1 MTAAPAALIV
11 IFGATGDLAQRM
23 LLPSLYRLGRD
34 GLLPPG
40 IRILCTARNGI
51 DAAAFRRQVA
61 ESIERHVTAEER
73 DDAAVRSLLASIDYL
88 PATFGEAASAAALTG
103 RIAEHRAGCIL
114 YHVSTAPRLYAPICA
129 ALGAAGLAGTGTRLM
144 LEKPIGHDRAS
155 AIEISDGVAAA
166 FDESRVFRVDHYLGK
181 EGVQNLIALRFGN
194 ALFEP
199 LWNARHVEQ
208 VQITVAETIG
218 VEGRG
223 GYYDAYGAARDML
236 QSHLLQLLCLTA
248 MEPPSQF
255 APEPVRN
262 EKLKVLHALRPIGAA
277 EIAMHCVTGQYT
289 AGAVG
294 GAAVPGYRDELGHAS
309 DTETFIA
316 LRAQIDNWRWS
327 SVPFYLRTGKR
338 MARRSTEIY
347 LQFRCVPHSI
357 FAGSNARIEPNALV
371 IRLQPEE
378 RIELMMMHK
387 RPGLDRSGLQLV
399 QVALDLDL
407 RDAFAQER
415 RRPAY
420 ERLYL
425 DALEGNGTLFVRRD
439 ETETAWQWIDGILEA
454 RRRQDTAP
462 RPYPA
467 GTWGP
472 VSAVSLADRHG
483 HAWRE

>member
-1 MTAAPAALIV
+1 M

-34 GLLPPG
+34 GLLPPD
-40 IRILCTARNGI
+40 IRILCTARHKI
-51 DAAAFRRQVA
+51 SAAEFRQQVA
-61 ESIERHVTAEER
+61 ASVE
-73 DDAAVRSLLASIDYL
+73 RSLAVGEFDEAALRALLTATDYQPASF
-88 PATFGEAASAAALTG
+88 AEAASPAALTG
-103 RIAEHRAGCIL
+103 RIAALRTGGIL
-114 YHVSTAPRLYAPICA
+114 YHVSTAPQLYAPICA
-129 ALGAAGLAGTGTRLM
+129 ALGAAGLAGPGTRVM

-155 AIEISDGVAAA
+155 AIGISDGVAAA

-223 GYYDAYGAARDML
+223 EYYDSCGAARDML

-262 EKLKVLHALRPIGAA
+262 EKLKVLHALRPIGTA
-277 EIAMHCVTGQYT
+277 EIATHCVAGQYT

-294 GAAVPGYRDELGHAS
+294 GVAVPGYRDELGRAS

-316 LRAQIDNWRWS
+316 LRAHVDNWRWS
-327 SVPFYLRTGKR
+327 GVPFYLRTGKR
-338 MARRSTEIY
+338 LAKRSTEIF
-347 LQFRCVPHSI
+347 LQFRGVPHSI

-378 RIELMMMHK
+378 RIELMLMHK
-387 RPGLDRSGLQLV
+387 RPGLDRNGLQLV

-454 RRRQDTAP
+454 RRRQDAVP
-462 RPYPA
+462 RPYAA

-472 VSAVSLADRHG
+472 GSAVSLADRHG